1 MPLDSPL
8 VALLKLEATLVA
20 LLKSATASGG
30 TLSAMP
36 LDSPLLA
43 MLKSATLPNVPLLAE
58 CGTRSVGEAFRSMES
73 GEGGSSRRGAS
84 GKRLG
89 AALLSAMPLEVDT
102 VLMASLEVI
111 SLLDSPLLAEGLH
124 REGGIQAGEG
134 GASGKHLWAALLSAM
149 LLEVDT
155 VLMASLDAITLLDS
169 PLSANLPD
177 RWKDQSHDDVFP
189 TCGSGGEWAGGCWVG
204 RASPPLQEVAFI
216 FLTNNCSTQL
226 ARRLG
231 GHEAAAFALYM
242 VMI

>member
-1 MPLDSPL
+1 
-8 VALLKLEATLVA
+8 
-20 LLKSATASGG
+20 
-30 TLSAMP
+30 
-36 LDSPLLA
+36 
-43 MLKSATLPNVPLLAE
+43 
-58 CGTRSVGEAFRSMES
+58 MES

-84 GKRLG
+84 GKRLW
-89 AALLSAMPLEVDT
+89 AALLSAMP
-102 VLMASLEVI
+102 
-111 SLLDSPLLAEGLH
+111 
-124 REGGIQAGEG
+124 
-134 GASGKHLWAALLSAM
+134 
-149 LLEVDT
+149 LEVDT

-216 FLTNNCSTQL
+216 FLTNNWSTQL

-231 GHEAAAFALYM
+231 EHEAAAFALYWLEEASNSGLHFDQAGLDYM

>member
-8 VALLKLEATLVA
+8 LALLKLDTTLVA
-20 LLKSATASGG
+20 LLKSAMAYGG

-43 MLKSATLPNVPLLAE
+43 ILKSATLPNVPLLAE
-58 CGTRSVGEAFRSMES
+58 CGTRSVGEAFRSMEA

-84 GKRLG
+84 GKRLW

-111 SLLDSPLLAEGLH
+111 SLL
-124 REGGIQAGEG
+124 
-134 GASGKHLWAALLSAM
+134 
-149 LLEVDT
+149 
-155 VLMASLDAITLLDS
+155 
-169 PLSANLPD
+169 ANLPD
-177 RWKDQSHDDVFP
+177 RWKDHSYDDIFP
-189 TCGSGGEWAGGCWVG
+189 TRGSGGEWAGRCWVG

-216 FLTNNCSTQL
+216 FLTNNWSPLL

-231 GHEAAAFALYM
+231 GHEAAAFALYWLEEASNSGLHFDQAGLDYM